1 MVKGLLAVPP
11 VALACAIP
19 GIAGSSGGTPSRPS
33 GTVFIAVGER
43 SGVTAARH
51 PVEWRWFQDH
61 AGHPENE
68 RTDPP
73 S

>member
-51 PVEWRWFQDH
+51 PVE
-61 AGHPENE
+61 
-68 RTDPP
+68 
-73 S
+73 